1 MADTQ
6 HPSQTSGA
14 PDEPG
19 SSPVDDG
26 TFGSAA
32 GVLGDALGQVVRV
45 ALQRGRT
52 EVGRAAVTGRSR
64 LALRQLRSDRDA
76 MLRKVGLEVLRL
88 VEAGEVSHP
97 GLLRA
102 SERIAELDAE
112 IADVTL
118 RGQRAE
124 GEAT

>member
-1 MADTQ
+1 MSETESPDTPPG
-6 HPSQTSGA
+6 HTPTDGA
-14 PDEPG
+14 
-19 SSPVDDG
+19 SDDN

-88 VEAGEVSHP
+88 VEAGEVVHP

-102 SERIAELDAE
+102 SERIGQLDVE
-112 IADVTL
+112 IADMEL
-118 RGQRAE
+118 RRPHVESDGS
-124 GEAT
+124 

>member
-1 MADTQ
+1 MADPDMSTDPTPDGEAA
-6 HPSQTSGA
+6 PSA
-14 PDEPG
+14 
-19 SSPVDDG
+19 DDG
-26 TFGSAA
+26 SFGSAA

-45 ALQRGRT
+45 ALQRGRS

-88 VEAGEVSHP
+88 VEAEEVSHP

-102 SERIAELDAE
+102 AGRIAELDAE
-112 IADVTL
+112 IDDVEL
-118 RGQRAE
+118 SRHRSE
-124 GEAT
+124 GEGN